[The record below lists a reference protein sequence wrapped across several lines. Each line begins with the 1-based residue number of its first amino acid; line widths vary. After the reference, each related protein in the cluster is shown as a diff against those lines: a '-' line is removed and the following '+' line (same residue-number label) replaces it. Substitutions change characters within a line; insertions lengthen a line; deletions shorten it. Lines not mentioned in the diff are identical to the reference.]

1 MELNNHRI
9 GFKSYPMIIPKHSK
23 TFQNIPKHSKTF
35 QNIPKHS
42 KTFQKKGRELNLCL
56 VNKING
62 NLSI

>member
-42 KTFQKKGRELNLCL
+42 KKKAENLISAL
-56 VNKING
+56 
-62 NLSI
+62 